1 MITELLGFSQS
12 YQWYTGYP
20 VQMPGEG
27 TSGSSQFPLNPATG
41 FQAVQILLD
50 QYPPIPNWQARFR
63 FGGDLSKWKEKEFDG
78 WRHPLTHN
86 VQHARTEVD
95 RVIFNMSGASRS
107 VPQWQAD
114 IEAVMQIIHEYYSN
128 LTELYLQPVIGGNS
142 VSSGIRAAENHP
154 TIVAV
159 VRAIV
164 AQSSDSRVK
173 IGPIVTVNESDFAD
187 RIGHLTEHGAKAAK
201 KQIFDFY
208 QEREQQSAL

>member
-27 TSGSSQFPLNPATG
+27 AGGPSQFPPNPAAG
-41 FQAVQILLD
+41 FQAIQMLLD
-50 QYPPIPNWQARFR
+50 RYPPIPNWQARFR
-63 FGGDLSKWKEKEFDG
+63 FGSDLSMWKDKEFDG
-78 WRHPLTHN
+78 WQHSLTHN
-86 VQHARTEVD
+86 IQQARTEVD
-95 RVIFNMSGASRS
+95 RVVFNISGASRP

-114 IEAVMQIIHEYYSN
+114 IEAVTQIIHEYYPN
-128 LTELYLQPVIGGNS
+128 LTQLYLQPVIGGNS
-142 VSSGIRAAENHP
+142 VSSEIRAIENHP

-164 AQSSDSRVK
+164 AQSPNNPVK
-173 IGPIVTVNESDFAD
+173 VGAIVTLNESDFSD
-187 RIGHLTEHGAKAAK
+187 RIGHLTENGAKAAK

-208 QEREQQSAL
+208 QEHEQRSAL